1 MLYIIEV
8 VSVSRIVKKVIRTTD
23 YDFALS
29 VFDARKKMKVR
40 EVRMVKIDEGR
51 RYVLKYLDRT
61 RNR

>member
-29 VFDARKKMKVR
+29 VFDARKKTKVM
-40 EVRMVKIDEGR
+40 EVRMVRIDGGER
-51 RYVLKYLDRT
+51 HVLKYLDRR